1 MASLIEVRKKIG
13 GVKNTKKI
21 TKAMQLV
28 ATSKMKLFQRKA
40 VSTRNYVW
48 DLLKT
53 LGQNLEAGSDS
64 AFVQKRSQGKVLF
77 VLYTSDKGLCGALN
91 TNMLKT
97 LFRSDK
103 WKETPAAERMLVTI
117 GRKAFDFAKAN
128 KVKVE
133 KHFTGM
139 PENLKTIDTLPI
151 IDTILTYWLNGE
163 AKEVIFV
170 APHFHNTFTFY
181 PRLKTFLP
189 FSPEMIETH
198 LGHNK
203 SEMPKEPLNPGYMFY
218 EPSQERVVEYLFEMV
233 IQGMFIQSFFELK
246 ASEYSSRM
254 LAMQNATDSAEKI
267 IVDLT
272 RVYNKTRQQVI
283 TQQLAELIGASE
295 QA

>member
-40 VSTRNYVW
+40 ISTRNYVW

-53 LGQNLEAGSDS
+53 LGQNLEAGSES
-64 AFVQKRSQGKVLF
+64 VFTEKRTQGKILF

-91 TNMLKT
+91 ANMIKT
-97 LFRSDK
+97 LFRSDR
-103 WKETPAAERMLVTI
+103 WKETPVHDRLLLTI
-117 GRKAFDFAKAN
+117 GKKAYDYAKSS
-128 KVKVE
+128 KIKVE

-151 IDTILTYWLNGE
+151 IDTILTYWMSGE
-163 AKEVIFV
+163 VKEVIFV

-181 PRLKTFLP
+181 PRLKTYLP
-189 FSPEMIETH
+189 FSQEMIETH
-198 LGHNK
+198 LGHQK
-203 SEMPKEPLNPGYMFY
+203 KEMPKEPLNPGYMFY
-218 EPSQERVVEYLFEMV
+218 EPSQARVVEYLFEMV
-233 IQGMFIQSFFELK
+233 TQGMFIQSFFELK

-254 LAMQNATDSAEKI
+254 LAMQNATDSADKI

-295 QA
+295 QV